1 MDGWHL
7 FEMPP
12 EIGGKEGE
20 EEEEDEKEI
29 PISESSQEERING
42 FSDVKKHLPNKLV

>member
-12 EIGGKEGE
+12 EIGGGEGE
-20 EEEEDEKEI
+20 DEDEEE
-29 PISESSQEERING
+29 ISISSQSSQERING
-42 FSDVKKHLPNKLV
+42 FSD